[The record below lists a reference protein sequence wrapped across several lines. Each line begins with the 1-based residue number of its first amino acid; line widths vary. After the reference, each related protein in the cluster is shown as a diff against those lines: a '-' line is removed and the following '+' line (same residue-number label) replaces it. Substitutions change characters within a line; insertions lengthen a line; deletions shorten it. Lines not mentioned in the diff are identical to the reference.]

1 MNKVEINIDNYLSE
15 QDKKEIAANWFRDV
29 LAAQFRENPER
40 IISNAA
46 YFSISQECDKIVPE
60 FQDLLVQKVKEV
72 ITKLTASTVFD
83 KPNAWDRDRDGNS
96 SYHLLKSVVLSK
108 RERLENKVNKIIDE
122 LDPSITDIDIDYEL
136 RQMILKRLGWGNDE

>member
-15 QDKKEIAANWFRDV
+15 EDKKEIAANWFRDV

-72 ITKLTASTVFD
+72 ITKLTAHTVFN
-83 KPNAWDRDRDGNS
+83 KPDAWDRDGNS
-96 SYHLLKSVVLSK
+96 SYHLLKSVVVSK

-122 LDPSITDIDIDYEL
+122 LNPSITDIDIDYEL